1 MNEKRLI
8 ELEIK
13 AAYQDDLLQELNGIV
28 SQQQRQIDR
37 LQRTCKLLHER
48 IVSLSG
54 SRPEGA
60 AIEHEVPPHF

>member
-13 AAYQDDLLQELNGIV
+13 VAYQDDLLHDLNAIV

-37 LQRTCKLLHER
+37 LEQTCKLLHER
-48 IVSLSG
+48 IVSLSDN
-54 SRPEGA
+54 RPESA
-60 AIEHEVPPHF
+60 AIEHEIPPHF